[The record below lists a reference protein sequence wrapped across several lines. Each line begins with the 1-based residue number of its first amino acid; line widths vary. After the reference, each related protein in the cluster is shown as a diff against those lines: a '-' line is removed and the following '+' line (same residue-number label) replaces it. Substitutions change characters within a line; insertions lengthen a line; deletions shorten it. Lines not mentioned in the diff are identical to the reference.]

1 MKRFLTI
8 AGLTAALLAV
18 SCGPAS
24 FAGTTHTSAVS
35 NSTSAAVKQEQS
47 CSLSE
52 YSIYTDEPDFASLDD
67 ISEVI
72 RDLTGHTPNRS
83 DTKKQKTIV
92 FTVDDNLRMLEY
104 SVKESNGILTF
115 AVYTRYALP
124 YMDKIV
130 RSYFSGHGTSVPSGC
145 SEYGTY
151 SIDSAESFSKDS
163 LAFTGETD
171 KNPLSYGCGD
181 SVTFRV
187 SLLRENRLVSA
198 PLFHYEYRTDDGAEK
213 SGYLPG
219 QSGQLILT
227 LPGCSNPG
235 TSKLEITAVNQEH
248 DQLPSVDGEFT
259 GSAVFGFD
267 RITTARPA
275 PADFRQFW
283 DAQMSVL
290 MASSPSEVL
299 FEKCGDNHSD
309 HYDIYDAV
317 VDSPWDKVYLHIT
330 VPKNASPHSLQIRAR
345 YQSYGFDSADPY
357 KKEGVIGVSVNP
369 HSIPNDKSADYY
381 DNQEDLL
388 DCWVDDD
395 DTRENC
401 YFLGM
406 IMRDIQAIRYV
417 ENKFSDLWNGK
428 EIDAAGG
435 SMGGFQAVA
444 VSALYDKVT
453 SINISIPWM
462 CDIGGGDA
470 GRNDGW
476 APDWSEAGQYYD
488 TCYFAPYV
496 KCKIRGFSA
505 KLGDYVSPP
514 SGVVALYN
522 ALQPDKK
529 LTFTQNVSHSG
540 DPGPYD
546 PSYTVSGSPAMF
558 EKQDVVIRDNG
569 QAID

>member
-1 MKRFLTI
+1 MMRISTI
-8 AGLTAALLAV
+8 AGMIAALLAV
-18 SCGPAS
+18 SYVPAS
-24 FAGTTHTSAVS
+24 FARITPDVISGGSSDTRSQA
-35 NSTSAAVKQEQS
+35 

-52 YSIYTDEPDFASLDD
+52 YELYTDEPDFASLDD
-67 ISEVI
+67 ISDVI
-72 RDLTGHTPNRS
+72 RNLTGHTPSRS
-83 DTKKQKTIV
+83 DAKKQKTIV
-92 FTVDDNLRMLEY
+92 FTVDNNLRMLEY
-104 SVKESNGILTF
+104 SVKENRGILTF
-115 AVYTRYALP
+115 AVYSRYALP
-124 YMDKIV
+124 YMDQIV
-130 RSYFSGHGTSVPSGC
+130 RDFFSEYGTIVPSGC

-151 SIDSAESFSKDS
+151 TIDSSEDFSKDS
-163 LAFTGETD
+163 DLAFTGETNQ
-171 KNPLSYGCGD
+171 NPLSYNCGD
-181 SVTFRV
+181 TVTFRV
-187 SLLRENRLVSA
+187 SLLRKNRLVSA
-198 PLFHYEYRTDDGAEK
+198 PYFHYEYRTDDGTEA

-219 QSGQLILT
+219 QSGQLVLT
-227 LPGCSNPG
+227 LPGCTSPG
-235 TSKLEITAVNQEH
+235 TAKLEIAAVDQEH
-248 DQLPSVDGEFT
+248 EQLSSFDGEFT

-283 DAQMSVL
+283 DAQIAIL
-290 MASSPSEVL
+290 MASSPNEVL
-299 FEKCGDNHSD
+299 FKKCKENHSD

-330 VPKNASPHSLQIRAR
+330 VPKNASPHSLEIRMR
-345 YQSYGFDSADPY
+345 YQGYGFDSAEPY
-357 KKEGVIGVSVNP
+357 EKEGVIGVSVNP
-369 HSIPNDKSADYY
+369 HSIKNDEDNDYY
-381 DNQEDLL
+381 EKQSEKL
-388 DCWVDDD
+388 DCWVDED

-417 ENKFSDLWNGK
+417 EQKFSDLWNGT

-488 TCYFAPYV
+488 TCYFAPCV
-496 KCKIRGFSA
+496 KCRIRGFSA

-514 SGVVALYN
+514 SGVIALYN
-522 ALQPDKK
+522 ALQPDKE
-529 LTFTQNVSHSG
+529 LTFTQNVSHG
-540 DPGPYD
+540 GKAGPYD
-546 PSYTVSGSPAMF
+546 PSYTVRGSPAIF
-558 EKQDVVIRDNG
+558 EKQDVIIRNNG
-569 QAID
+569 VTAENH